1 MLTRRMQVQ
10 AVADR
15 VAGLETTLTARSFC
29 EPWRGCWEALDRAR
43 PGEERLALVAAMQE
57 EAERDAIL
65 GAIFAA
71 EAGAPLGEYPSLQEM
86 HDEGLLPPVE
96 WLWQDWIPLRM
107 LSLLAGEPG
116 VGKSMIALDLAGRII
131 AGRDFPD
138 GRRASWASRAVIY
151 VDAEDA
157 PSIHDERSQAWG
169 MDRARLFLMLPEAG
183 GLFIDLNEQ
192 AARDRLVEMI
202 HTIAPALVIVDSL
215 SSISLRGE
223 SAKEDVMCLLAFLK
237 RVAQNFDCAVLLIHH
252 LRKPPPG
259 MQARLLT
266 MADVRGSGHIVAA
279 ARSVIGASV
288 VQTGAEADPNGPR
301 RLEVLKTNLTRY
313 PRPLGINLVPLV
325 GGDKWVFLK
334 YGDAPNR
341 YEEPTKADLCG
352 DWLMAALREHGE
364 PMKPK
369 KIVGLAAEEG
379 YNRRLVYRAREQLG
393 DEIVDT
399 ANSHDPNNCWALAGL

>member
-10 AVADR
+10 GIADR
-15 VAGLETTLTARSFC
+15 LGGLETTLTARSFC

-43 PGEERLALVAAMQE
+43 PGEERLALVAAMAE

-71 EAGAPLGEYPSLQEM
+71 EAGAPMGHYSSLQEM

-138 GRRASWASRAVIY
+138 GRSAPRASRAVIY

-157 PSIHDERSQAWG
+157 PSIHDERSMAWKL
-169 MDRARLFLMLPEAG
+169 DRKRLFLMLPEAG

-202 HTIAPALVIVDSL
+202 HTLAPALVIVDSL

-279 ARSVIGASV
+279 ARSVIGAST
-288 VQTGAEADPNGPR
+288 VQTGAEHDPNGPR

-313 PRPLGINLVPLV
+313 PRPLGINLVPLAD
-325 GGDKWVFLK
+325 DKWVFLK
-334 YGDAPNR
+334 YGKAPEQ
-341 YEEPTKADLCG
+341 YQEPSRTDLCG
-352 DWLMAALREHGE
+352 DWLVATLREHGE
-364 PMKPK
+364 PMKPREIIK
-369 KIVGLAAEEG
+369 LAAEEG
-379 YNRRLVYRAREQLG
+379 YNRRLVYRAREQLE
-393 DEIVDT
+393 EIVDT
-399 ANSHDPNNCWALAGL
+399 ANSHDPNNCWALAGS